1 MYYEDNFAP
10 DEHWDLAF
18 ASRGACVCQSHALWT
33 NSHMVAPRSVQQNNL
48 FKKPIIWWLC
58 YSHMNF
64 KMKDVGNI
72 ESYRGTADGFFF
84 LIEVNTFMTLFVF
97 GGLPLFDCTLCG
109 LGGSSE
115 LFSLRSDVSLGDFT
129 RRIDS
134 GFWSASSLSRVG
146 GPANVFRS
154 SSTAFSKFVP
164 RLRTILIFSIV
175 TKHRRSCGPYSS
187 FCKSKMRPNI

>member
-1 MYYEDNFAP
+1 MSFHN
-10 DEHWDLAF
+10 
-18 ASRGACVCQSHALWT
+18 
-33 NSHMVAPRSVQQNNL
+33 
-48 FKKPIIWWLC
+48 
-58 YSHMNF
+58 
-64 KMKDVGNI
+64 VGCWQDI

-146 GPANVFRS
+146 GPAKVFRS